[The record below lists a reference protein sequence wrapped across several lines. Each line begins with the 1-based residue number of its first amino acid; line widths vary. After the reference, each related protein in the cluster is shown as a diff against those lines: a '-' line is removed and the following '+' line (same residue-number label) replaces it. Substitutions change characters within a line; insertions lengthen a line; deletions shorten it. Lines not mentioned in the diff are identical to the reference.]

1 MSDLADLREPEP
13 KSTVRE
19 AEKQP
24 SYNPEP
30 SKTQEMVASDTPK
43 ERVNKVPQALGLAD
57 FRLSSSEISVNPLL
71 YSVWWDPTLPQRGGI
86 QEVYS
91 PEDKTESLINTRTAE
106 SREPS

>member
-43 ERVNKVPQALGLAD
+43 ERVGAASTGVG
-57 FRLSSSEISVNPLL
+57 
-71 YSVWWDPTLPQRGGI
+71 
-86 QEVYS
+86 
-91 PEDKTESLINTRTAE
+91 
-106 SREPS
+106 